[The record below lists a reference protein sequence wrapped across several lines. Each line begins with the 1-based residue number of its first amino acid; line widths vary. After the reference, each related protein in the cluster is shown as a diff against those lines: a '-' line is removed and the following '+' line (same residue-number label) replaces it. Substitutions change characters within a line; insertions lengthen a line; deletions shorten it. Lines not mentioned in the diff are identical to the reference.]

1 MRSLR
6 PLAIALAAIV
16 TIIGLCPASIAAD
29 SAKTTSWLWPLT
41 PEPAVTRAFDPPAKP
56 WLSGHRGVDL
66 AAFDGQEVRSPA
78 AGIVS
83 FLGWLVDRNVLTIDH
98 GNGLRSSFE
107 PVLATVKL
115 GEHIDRGQIIATVQ
129 PGHRPPSV
137 SLHWGARREENYLN
151 PLLFIQDRRPSILLP
166 LRN

>member
-6 PLAIALAAIV
+6 PLAITLAVIV
-16 TIIGLCPASIAAD
+16 TIVGLCPASIAAD
-29 SAKTTSWLWPLT
+29 SAKSTSWLWPLT
-41 PEPAVTRAFDPPAKP
+41 PEPTVTRAFDPPAKP

-66 AAFDGQEVRSPA
+66 AAFDGQEVRSPS

-115 GEHIDRGQIIATVQ
+115 GEHIARGQIIATVQ
-129 PGHRPPSV
+129 PGHRPPAV
-137 SLHWGARREENYLN
+137 SLHWGVRRDENYLN